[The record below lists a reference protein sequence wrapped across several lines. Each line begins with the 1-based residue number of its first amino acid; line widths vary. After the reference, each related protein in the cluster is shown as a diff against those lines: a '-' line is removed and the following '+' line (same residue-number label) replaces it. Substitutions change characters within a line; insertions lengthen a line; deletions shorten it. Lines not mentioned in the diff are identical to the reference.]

1 MCVFPITCCDRLH
14 VFRVR
19 NRIQEVEG
27 EQSQGRFFQPHF
39 LQAPGDMMAHE
50 GRLCRL
56 DCKVG
61 RRSPCATEARKNIA
75 SPHCNTFLFS
85 RWAAYPTLSS
95 CGWSTGGPFIQTF
108 TTRCWWE
115 RTASIPWS
123 LTLSLRKTPAHTPA
137 SQAIKQG
144 RAPSVWSCRLWV
156 RTKYDWDF
164 CFLTIPLWTFQLYIF
179 VLEKERKHPPQFVEK
194 LQNMGIPEG
203 APVRLECRVVG
214 MPPPVIFWKKDNE
227 TIPRTKDRI
236 RLVRTLTPSD
246 TVSEPW
252 LD

>member
-1 MCVFPITCCDRLH
+1 MCVYPITCCDRLH

-61 RRSPCATEARKNIA
+61 RRSPCATEARKNTEPLA
-75 SPHCNTFLFS
+75 SPYCNTFLFS

-95 CGWSTGGPFIQTF
+95 CGWSMGGPFTQTF

-156 RTKYDWDF
+156 RRIQ
-164 CFLTIPLWTFQLYIF
+164 LGLWMGKPNVDISIMYIHF
-179 VLEKERKHPPQFVEK
+179 RKGKEAPTPVCGEAAEHGDSRGSSSKAGMSRCGYASSGHLLEKRQRDYS
-194 LQNMGIPEG
+194 QN
-203 APVRLECRVVG
+203 
-214 MPPPVIFWKKDNE
+214 
-227 TIPRTKDRI
+227 
-236 RLVRTLTPSD
+236 
-246 TVSEPW
+246 
-252 LD
+252 